1 MKTRKLYLWVIIL
14 IILGVLLAACGK
26 SATTDI
32 PATSTLNSSQVL
44 DPMDALRNAATQ
56 TAVPQV
62 ETACQPPEDSGV
74 TAVGQGIE
82 IVWDYETCQYLV
94 QLVNIPT
101 SEPVQAPTEIP
112 VTKSVQELFSSP
124 VETTD
129 TFNEESAWMIA
140 EPGVILD
147 NTTAWVI
154 PSVDLKHYANVPEGG
169 FAYFSLGQGKIVAD
183 GVSINLPHKEGH
195 NYLVLIRGRI
205 DDVKVDTDLNLTAEV
220 TEFVPGHAI
229 WSYMP
234 KGAYVS
240 KGWFLQQMVASTTE
254 SFTNCGALGCSQM
267 TIVLFDV
274 DSHTEQRFAV
284 KAESLT
290 EWTVIK

>member
-1 MKTRKLYLWVIIL
+1 MKKMTFGKWIIVIL
-14 IILGVLLAACGK
+14 VLFLVVGCSGK
-26 SATTDI
+26 ESEVETQI
-32 PATSTLNSSQVL
+32 VPSST
-44 DPMDALRNAATQ
+44 P
-56 TAVPQV
+56 VPQAV
-62 ETACQPPEDSGV
+62 AVACQPPEDSGV
-74 TAVGQGIE
+74 TVNGQGIE

-101 SEPVQAPTEIP
+101 PELIQASTEIP
-112 VTKSVQELFSSP
+112 TIAKSVDQELFLSP

-129 TFNEESAWMIA
+129 TFNKESAWMIA

-147 NTTAWVI
+147 NTAAWVI

-183 GVSINLPHKEGH
+183 SVSLNLPYKEGH

-205 DDVKVDTDLNLTAEV
+205 DDVKVDTDLNLTVEV

-254 SFTNCGALGCSQM
+254 SFTNCGALGCSQL

-284 KAESLT
+284 EAENLNQ
-290 EWTVIK
+290 WTVIK